1 MCGRF
6 ALHTPRG
13 RIASRYFN
21 IQLPVGDVH
30 ASYNITPGVQI
41 TSVHASEDEPVSFD
55 FSHWGFRPPWAK
67 EDAPTPINIRA
78 EKAATSPYFRSAFA
92 HRRCLVPANGW
103 YEWCKTESGKQPYY
117 ITLKDPDRDE
127 AVFFA
132 GLWELAGEGTET
144 CCAILTEP
152 VSPAFAFIHDRQPV
166 VLDPECRWRWLDP
179 ELTDWEAIR
188 EVAPRMDS
196 SRLVACP
203 VSTPVNRTAND
214 YPDLV
219 EPEGAANFGLP

>member
-1 MCGRF
+1 M
-6 ALHTPRG
+6 A
-13 RIASRYFN
+13 
-21 IQLPVGDVH
+21 
-30 ASYNITPGVQI
+30 
-41 TSVHASEDEPVSFD
+41 
-55 FSHWGFRPPWAK
+55 
-67 EDAPTPINIRA
+67 
-78 EKAATSPYFRSAFA
+78 
-92 HRRCLVPANGW
+92 
-103 YEWCKTESGKQPYY
+103 
-117 ITLKDPDRDE
+117 
-127 AVFFA
+127 
-132 GLWELAGEGTET
+132 ET